1 MTHADLDARIRA
13 CERCPLRAGCRS
25 PIPGD
30 GNFDAKILFIG
41 EAPGKNEDIEGV
53 PFVGRSG
60 KLLTAILQE
69 LGYERER
76 DYYITNIVKCRPPDN
91 RDPSS
96 DEIAACSG
104 HLVEQ
109 LETMKPDI
117 IVTLGRFSFGFL
129 VPGHGMTA
137 SRGQCFRIHGVAG
150 RALSFAPTVLA
161 CYHPAVALYDPNKR
175 QIIADDLAKLP
186 ALLRSL
192 SS

>member
-1 MTHADLDARIRA
+1 MDHVQLDATIRDCA
-13 CERCPLRAGCRS
+13 RCPLREGCKS

-30 GNFDAKILFIG
+30 GNFEAKILFIG

-60 KLLTAILQE
+60 KLLTSILQE
-69 LGYERER
+69 LGLDRAC

-91 RDPSS
+91 RDPTPA
-96 DEIAACSG
+96 EIAACSG
-104 HLVEQ
+104 HLIDQ
-109 LETMKPDI
+109 LELMRPDV
-117 IVTLGRFSFGFL
+117 IVTLGRFSFSFL

-150 RALSFAPTVLA
+150 RPLSFSPTVLA

-175 QIIADDLAKLP
+175 QIIVDDLGKLP
-186 ALLRSL
+186 ALLKSL
-192 SS
+192 SA